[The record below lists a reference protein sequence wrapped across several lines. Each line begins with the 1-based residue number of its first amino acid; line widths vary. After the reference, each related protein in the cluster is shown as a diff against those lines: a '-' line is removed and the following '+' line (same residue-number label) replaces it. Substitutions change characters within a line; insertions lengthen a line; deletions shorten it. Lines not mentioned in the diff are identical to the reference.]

1 MKDARDFYEAYDIP
15 HPSKLLPREEQ
26 MFEALHNTQKDIQI
40 QARNKTEE
48 NKQIREK
55 LLIFNVQKLSIVGG
69 CVVLAISIIISIV
82 GAIADSEKRTLHQE
96 NELLKKE
103 NIYLKNQ
110 EVGKL
115 AIENNKLRIENAKQ
129 KEELEQYYCIWKACL
144 K

>member
-1 MKDARDFYEAYDIP
+1 MKNAKDFYEAYDIP
-15 HPSKLLPREEQ
+15 HPNKLLPREEQ
-26 MFEALHNTQKDIQI
+26 MFEALNNTQKDIQV

-48 NKQIREK
+48 NKQLREE
-55 LLIFNVQKLSIVGG
+55 LLIFNVQKLSIAGG
-69 CVVLAISIIISIV
+69 CVVLAVSIVLSII
-82 GAIADSEKRTLHQE
+82 GAIADSEKRTLHRE

-115 AIENNKLRIENAKQ
+115 AIENNKLRIENAEQ
-129 KEELEQYYCIWKACL
+129 KAELEQYNCLWKACI